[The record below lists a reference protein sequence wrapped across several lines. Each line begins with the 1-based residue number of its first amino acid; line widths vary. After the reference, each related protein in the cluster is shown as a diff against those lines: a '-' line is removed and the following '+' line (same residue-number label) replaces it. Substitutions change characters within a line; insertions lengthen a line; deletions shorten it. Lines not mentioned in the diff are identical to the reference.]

1 MVVKPLCNSFIHQV
15 YWFTV
20 RVNKFF
26 AEKWHLNFIIYFC
39 GPITTNGKKATDW
52 HWKRAQVEIL
62 SKEGYSERGIAK
74 KLGLSKN
81 GMHHCLQRLR
91 ETGLNIDRK
100 RSGRPRVTSI
110 SEDKHLIISSKRN
123 RRKTA
128 PELTTEM
135 NSNRQH
141 PVSLT
146 TVKRRL
152 LCAGLRGCVAVKK
165 PPLNKANKLKR
176 LH

>member
-1 MVVKPLCNSFIHQV
+1 MARKQQIGI
-15 YWFTV
+15 
-20 RVNKFF
+20 
-26 AEKWHLNFIIYFC
+26 E
-39 GPITTNGKKATDW
+39 
-52 HWKRAQVEIL
+52 KRAQVEIL

-81 GMHHCLQRLR
+81 GVHHCLQRLR

-110 SEDKHLIISSKRN
+110 SEGKHLIISSKRN

-152 LCAGLRGCVAVKK
+152 LSAGLRGCVAVKK
-165 PPLNKANKLKR
+165 PLLNKANKLKR
-176 LH
+176 LHWAKQHKDWTLEDWKKVLWTDESKFELFGNKQSVCHTLSFRTNK